1 MRLLYRMEGG
11 FTMSRSIPFLL
22 FLFVF
27 GLAINAYEE
36 GNYPI
41 KLPEPNNMLTE
52 EE

>member
-1 MRLLYRMEGG
+1 MNIEVFCL
-11 FTMSRSIPFLL
+11 ILL